1 MAQAYLA
8 AGFDFCSVSDHQDVT
23 ADPGVPG
30 ILWIVGTEENVY
42 WPDSQLSHIV
52 QSNIVAIDAGDPQ
65 GAIDNAPYAHLAHP
79 YQSEAAPFAYFTLA
93 QMLSLTGY
101 AAIEINNP
109 LVPYEW
115 DNLLSAGRQIHG
127 ISQDDSHST
136 DGVGVRPWVHVFAG
150 SLTIDNIIAAMN
162 AGQFYSSGGPALTIT
177 EDGSSLKIETPDA
190 ADITFIGGCGRWL
203 QQGLNVLESTYTY
216 TGSEGY
222 VRAVV
227 KRRSDSKYAWTNAVF
242 L

>member
-1 MAQAYLA
+1 
-8 AGFDFCSVSDHQDVT
+8 
-23 ADPGVPG
+23 
-30 ILWIVGTEENVY
+30 
-42 WPDSQLSHIV
+42 
-52 QSNIVAIDAGDPQ
+52 
-65 GAIDNAPYAHLAHP
+65 
-79 YQSEAAPFAYFTLA
+79 
-93 QMLSLTGY
+93 
-101 AAIEINNP
+101 
-109 LVPYEW
+109 
-115 DNLLSAGRQIHG
+115 
-127 ISQDDSHST
+127 
-136 DGVGVRPWVHVFAG
+136 
-150 SLTIDNIIAAMN
+150 MN